1 MNTDTK
7 LRIAELSGIVR
18 ESLIELVQIRENED
32 GMINQP
38 VGECRYAFATTAY
51 VEDDEN
57 IGHRSMAF
65 GTEFLEFRADRRG
78 ADISDEEKCEVMRKI
93 TAVEACAMQTVTVV
107 AKEHDAII
115 EQGVGISM
123 LAKLASVKDPEVLA
137 NMLLP

>member
-7 LRIAELSGIVR
+7 LRIAELNGIVR

-65 GTEFLEFRADRRG
+65 GTDFLEFRADRKG
-78 ADISDEEKCEVMRKI
+78 ADISDEEKSKIMMSI

-107 AKEHDAII
+107 SEKHDKII

-123 LAKLASVKDPEVLA
+123 MAKMAAVKDPEALA
-137 NMLLP
+137 KMLQS